1 MIYEWRIP
9 EVMGCDCGAW
19 SREQAMTHLVQRL
32 MNCDE
37 AERQRIRAIMEEGGN
52 GIENLAEIDPSTE
65 ESVND
70 AIQFLIESA
79 GG

>member
-9 EVMGCDCGAW
+9 EFGECGCGGW
-19 SREQAMTHLVQRL
+19 SRDQAFAHLVQRL
-32 MNCDE
+32 MNCNE
-37 AERQRIRAIMEEGGN
+37 QERQRIRAIMEEGGN
-52 GIENLAEIDPSTE
+52 GIENLAEVDASTV
-65 ESVND
+65 ESVDD

>member
-1 MIYEWRIP
+1 MIHEWRIP
-9 EVMGCDCGAW
+9 EVMGCTCGSW

-32 MNCDE
+32 MNCNE